1 MDFNITACSY
11 CAAARIVQAAV
22 PKLLLLQTEAKPP
35 ALLGFG
41 LVSVTLQTSTLGR
54 VQWHARC

>member
-1 MDFNITACSY
+1 MLLLR
-11 CAAARIVQAAV
+11 AAAIIVQAAV

-41 LVSVTLQTSTLGR
+41 LVSVTLQTSMLGR